1 MTAEII
7 TSKSRT
13 ANVCAMRMAIC
24 HQLRTA
30 GLTLNQIGRQIN
42 RNHSTVVHSLRRFED
57 LMSVNDPILR
67 EAITKLSF
75 QQQSDDSE

>member
-1 MTAEII
+1 MTTEII
-7 TSKSRT
+7 TSPSRT
-13 ANVCAMRMAIC
+13 ANLCAMRMVIC

-30 GLTLNQIGRQIN
+30 GLTLSQIGKKIN

-57 LMSVNDPILR
+57 LMSVNDPILL

-75 QQQSDDSE
+75 QQRGEDSE